1 MFECALHYQTI
12 EWKTITPLT
21 GKMLEVKDINSATK
35 STRST
40 SVPQTAPIVV
50 AVARSKCYKMPKHD
64 ECLVLHEG
72 KNMIQPSER
81 GSRQPILQ
89 CKFWMRTSVAC
100 KVLLGNIQCLSL
112 CETYLS
118 LTLLRPAFIL
128 RTLKMAVWCCVT
140 VDIGDM
146 ISQNRSPSIS
156 QIWAGWRQDPKKTA
170 QVGNVLNLQYLI

>member
-1 MFECALHYQTI
+1 MFECTLHYQTI

-89 CKFWMRTSVAC
+89 CKLWMRTSVAC
-100 KVLLGNIQCLSL
+100 RVLLGNIYCLSL

-140 VDIGDM
+140 VDIRDM
-146 ISQNRSPSIS
+146 IFS
-156 QIWAGWRQDPKKTA
+156 K
-170 QVGNVLNLQYLI
+170 